1 MSEFK
6 ITDKKPSI
14 FHGGGEFVY
23 LTFKEHFFVLKVAED
38 PSYEGVNGTPIVSLT
53 ICPGDKWDGMNQV
66 FNFDRGLDVTTIGF
80 DLAIELVDAY
90 CEKHDLQ
97 KIDDLDD
104 VSPRSKF
111 PQDIN
116 AEGCPLYVR

>member
-1 MSEFK
+1 
-6 ITDKKPSI
+6 
-14 FHGGGEFVY
+14 
-23 LTFKEHFFVLKVAED
+23 
-38 PSYEGVNGTPIVSLT
+38 
-53 ICPGDKWDGMNQV
+53 
-66 FNFDRGLDVTTIGF
+66 IGF